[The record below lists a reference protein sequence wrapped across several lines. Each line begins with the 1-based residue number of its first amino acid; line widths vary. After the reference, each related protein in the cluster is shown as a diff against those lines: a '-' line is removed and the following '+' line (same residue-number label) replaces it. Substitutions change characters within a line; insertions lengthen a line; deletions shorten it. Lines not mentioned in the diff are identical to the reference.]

1 MSCNHRLLQ
10 FLWLRSLHILLL
22 STIGSKSVMGFSSSV
37 PSRSISSIK
46 VHHST
51 FPVSILP
58 SFPSSRQQNRICSRV
73 GDYDN
78 NNDNNSDDDD
88 DDSEGE
94 DNDYEF
100 ARVGRKRGRRNYDDN
115 NVDAYEDSNDNYNN
129 NNRSRRD
136 NSSVMDAADLL
147 EGEGIFDDMDDDD
160 DDYDCDDED
169 DDESY
174 DIFSNTVIPNPILD
188 SIDPDGAAER
198 FPELASDP
206 KFWFDIIL
214 FIVFLDFVSFAG
226 PRQQLADIIPQMY
239 NAQLPPPG
247 LL

>member
-1 MSCNHRLLQ
+1 MKMMSCNHRLLQ
-10 FLWLRSLHILLL
+10 SLWLRSLHILLL
-22 STIGSKSVMGFSSSV
+22 STMGSKSVMGFSSSV
-37 PSRSISSIK
+37 LS
-46 VHHST
+46 VST

-88 DDSEGE
+88 DDSEGEGE

-160 DDYDCDDED
+160 DDYDDED

>member
-1 MSCNHRLLQ
+1 
-10 FLWLRSLHILLL
+10 
-22 STIGSKSVMGFSSSV
+22 MGFSSSV

-58 SFPSSRQQNRICSRV
+58 SFPSSRQQNSRSISSIKVYHPILPSFPSSRQQNRICSRV

-78 NNDNNSDDDD
+78 NNDNNSDGDD